1 MVYDKPVTLQV
12 QDADT
17 EKWTDYLSLHAR
29 VNKASGDQSWN
40 ADADQY
46 QARLKFDFR
55 WMKQLEVLAYGV
67 QPYRLIYRGHK
78 FKVTDYDDYME
89 QHRTVTLV
97 GEQYE

>member
-12 QDADT
+12 QNAET
-17 EKWTDYLSLHAR
+17 EKWTDCLSLHAR

-46 QARLKFDFR
+46 QARLKFSFR
-55 WMKQLEVLAYGV
+55 WMKQLEALAYGV

-89 QHRTVTLV
+89 QHRTITLV